1 MRDNIREV
9 IMCELDVKKDLRA
22 ERDRLLEIK
31 RVCPPEATEA
41 IRLIDQRL
49 ETIRETLEDCENST
63 DDHLR

>member
-1 MRDNIREV
+1 MD
-9 IMCELDVKKDLRA
+9 ELDVKKDLRA

-49 ETIRETLEDCENST
+49 ETIRETLED
-63 DDHLR
+63 